1 MMKATGE
8 GRKRGTNVYL
18 NADLVELA
26 KELNVN
32 LSATLNE
39 ALDVAV
45 RQRLRE
51 RWLEENREGIKAMNH
66 FVERNGLFTDDES
79 FQVL

>member
-1 MMKATGE
+1 MRTTDG

-18 NADLVELA
+18 NADLVQLA
-26 KELNVN
+26 KELDVN

-39 ALDVAV
+39 ALGVAV
-45 RQRLRE
+45 RQRQRE
-51 RWLEENREGIKAMNH
+51 RWLEENRVGMEAMNH
-66 FVERNGLFTDDES
+66 FVERNGLFTDDED